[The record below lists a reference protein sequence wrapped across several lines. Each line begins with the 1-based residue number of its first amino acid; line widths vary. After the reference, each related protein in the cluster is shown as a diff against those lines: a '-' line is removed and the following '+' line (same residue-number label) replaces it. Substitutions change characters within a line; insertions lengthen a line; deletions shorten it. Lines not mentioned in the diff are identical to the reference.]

1 MRVLKYAEAISE
13 ALREEMERDERV
25 FLMGEDIGLVG
36 GIFKI
41 TKGFIEKFGEERVR
55 DTPISEDA
63 IIGAAIG
70 AAIVGMRPV
79 VEIMYADFLYVGGDQ
94 LFNHLPKIRFMTGGK
109 LKLPVVI
116 RTQFGLYRYTAAQHS
131 QVPFVQLMNTPGVY
145 IEVPSTPYDAKGLLK
160 AAIRDDN
167 PDVFFENADLYYT
180 VTGPVPE
187 EDYIIPLGKADV
199 KREGRDVTIFAISYM
214 VHVALKAAE
223 LLSKEGI
230 EVEVIDPRTLSPL
243 DKKTL
248 IDSVKETGR
257 LIIVEPDVKTAG
269 VGAEISAIISEE
281 AYDYLK
287 SPILRLGDEA
297 IPAVFSKPVRDECLP
312 KEETVIQAV
321 KKLTVVKEVMKKTV
335 KTQTRK
341 KKSSNRKSSSR

>member
-1 MRVLKYAEAISE
+1 MRELKYAEAINE

-25 FLMGEDIGLVG
+25 FIMGEDVGVVG
-36 GIFKI
+36 GIFKV
-41 TKGFIEKFGEERVR
+41 TKGLMEKFGEERVR

-70 AAIVGMRPV
+70 AALAGMRPIA
-79 VEIMYADFLYVGGDQ
+79 EIMYADFLYVGGDQ

-109 LKLPVVI
+109 LKVPLVI

-131 QVPFVQLMNTPGVY
+131 QVPFVQLMNTPGLC

-187 EDYIIPLGKADV
+187 EDYIIPLGKSDI
-199 KREGRDVTIFAISYM
+199 KRRGRHVTLFAISYM

-223 LLSKEGI
+223 LLASEGI
-230 EVEVIDPRTLSPL
+230 DAEVLDPRTLSPL
-243 DKKTL
+243 DKKAI

-257 LIIVEPDVKTAG
+257 LVIVEPDIKTAG
-269 VGAEISAIISEE
+269 VGAEIAALVVEE
-281 AYDYLK
+281 AYDHLK
-287 SPILRLGDEA
+287 APIIRLGDED
-297 IPAVFSKPVRDECLP
+297 IPAVFSKPVRDQCLP
-312 KEETVIQAV
+312 TSDKVVQAV
-321 KKLTVVKEVMKKTV
+321 KTIIKVLEITGRQTSKKRS
-335 KTQTRK
+335 RK
-341 KKSSNRKSSSR
+341 RRRR